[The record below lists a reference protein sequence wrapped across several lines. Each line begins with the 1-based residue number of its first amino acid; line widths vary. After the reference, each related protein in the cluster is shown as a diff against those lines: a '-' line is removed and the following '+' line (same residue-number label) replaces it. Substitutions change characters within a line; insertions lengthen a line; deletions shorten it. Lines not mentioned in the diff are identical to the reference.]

1 MMSKRLFT
9 LKKTARIL
17 VSSKN
22 NTNNSN
28 NTDYDKDILIIQQ
41 TEQGFPKNHII
52 NFNNHDQR
60 HNLQQHHSTAITFNY
75 SNYPYSQN
83 SKPSF
88 TYMSPVSPIFHIVS
102 TVNSYLGNFNML
114 LKVLPKGDFL
124 SVWAGYFALWQSS
137 P

>member
-1 MMSKRLFT
+1 MSKRLFT

-28 NTDYDKDILIIQQ
+28 NTDYEKDILIIQQ
-41 TEQGFPKNHII
+41 TEQGFHNFI

-88 TYMSPVSPIFHIVS
+88 TYMEPFAAIILPIF
-102 TVNSYLGNFNML
+102 
-114 LKVLPKGDFL
+114 
-124 SVWAGYFALWQSS
+124 AQAC
-137 P
+137 